1 MDDVIFRPARAADLP
16 AIVAM
21 LADDMLGAARE
32 APGSEGL
39 GGEGLGVEGLA
50 GAADPAYAAAFD
62 AIEADPNE
70 TLIVAEQG
78 GAVAGCLQLGF
89 IPGLSRR
96 GAWRGQIEGVR
107 VAASARGQGLGR
119 AMILWAV
126 AQCRARGCAIVQLT
140 TDKRRH
146 DAHRFYESLG
156 FARSHEG
163 MKLSLE
169 TA

>member
-1 MDDVIFRPARAADLP
+1 MDAVIFRPARIADLP
-16 AIVAM
+16 AIVAL

-32 APGSEGL
+32 TPG
-39 GGEGLGVEGLA
+39 
-50 GAADPAYAAAFD
+50 DPGYAAAFA
-62 AIEADPNE
+62 AIEADANE
-70 TLIVAEQG
+70 VLAVAEIG
-78 GAVAGCLQLGF
+78 GQVAGCLQLGF

-107 VAASARGQGLGR
+107 VAAALRGRGVGR
-119 AMILWAV
+119 AMILWALD
-126 AQCRARGCAIVQLT
+126 QCRARGCATVQLT

-156 FARSHEG
+156 FIRSHEG

>member
-1 MDDVIFRPARAADLP
+1 MNTVIFRAARLADLP

-32 APGSEGL
+32 APK
-39 GGEGLGVEGLA
+39 
-50 GAADPAYAAAFD
+50 GAADPAYAQAFA

-70 TLIVAEQG
+70 TLVVAELG

-89 IPGLSRR
+89 IPGLSKR

-107 VAASARGQGLGR
+107 VAATQRRKGLGR
-119 AMILWAV
+119 AMILWAI
-126 AQCRARGCAIVQLT
+126 AQARARGCATVQLT

-146 DAHRFYESLG
+146 DAHRFYEGLG
-156 FARSHEG
+156 FTRSHEG
-163 MKLSLE
+163 MKLTL
-169 TA
+169 

>member
-1 MDDVIFRPARAADLP
+1 MDDVIFRPARLADLP

-32 APGSEGL
+32 APG
-39 GGEGLGVEGLA
+39 GEGSG
-50 GAADPAYAAAFD
+50 GAADPAYATAFA

-70 TLIVAEQG
+70 TLIVAERG
-78 GAVAGCLQLGF
+78 GAVVGCLQLGF

-107 VAASARGQGLGR
+107 VAGPLRGKGLGR
-119 AMILWAV
+119 AIILWAIE
-126 AQCRARGCAIVQLT
+126 QCRARGCATVQLT

-163 MKLSLE
+163 MKLML
-169 TA
+169 